1 MVKAFASKQM
11 PKTDPLGRQSELK
24 EVVRRPWSDR
34 TVTLPEERSQEL
46 PEGIRKI
53 ESFRALSKRKREAS
67 GTPALLGL

>member
-34 TVTLPEERSQEL
+34 TVTSPEERSQGL
-46 PEGIRKI
+46 PEGIRKT

-67 GTPALLGL
+67 GTPALLCL